1 MEKRFVVPAVSMVSG
16 VLIWVVFFV
25 VNLVGSLVQRLAP
38 WLEVAS
44 CLVVGGIILF
54 SAVRCYKVGGPRV
67 GSIVR
72 AVILLLMA
80 LLTIWKVG
88 NIAASVLLGAAI
100 VTGALALMGTYQP
113 EADVDLT
120 STSGHGTDE
129 TK

>member
-1 MEKRFVVPAVSMVSG
+1 MEKRFVVPAVSFIAG
-16 VLIWVVFFV
+16 VLIWVAFYVL
-25 VNLVGSLVQRLAP
+25 NLVGSWVQRLAP

-72 AVILLLMA
+72 AAVLLLMA

-88 NIAASVLLGAAI
+88 NMAACVLLVAAI
-100 VTGALALMGTYQP
+100 LTGTRALMGAYQP
-113 EADVDLT
+113 EADGDST
-120 STSGHGTDE
+120 STFGHAKEEGP
-129 TK
+129 